1 MLIHLSRVVCAL
13 RVRTPLMFA
22 DTDGGFKGSGWHGR
36 IDNFIQRDDA
46 LTQALKKA
54 SGSSVPDRYWVD
66 APEERVDDASG
77 PFRSNPYEVGRRFEV
92 AMVLAVNP
100 EQVERHFLSPIVSA
114 ITKAGQADGAAFKGS
129 FELRSTRL
137 EAYPMIALAPALGM
151 VGARDAA
158 RPAGESAMLTIEML
172 TMLRLGDGEHMQ
184 AAQRAL
190 AQSMQAVPSLGALAA
205 SVLRRVTTL
214 GIFENEHL
222 LSGLTELVNKVATHS
237 EIRVHHARIAP
248 FDGKRISGHVN
259 QRLPIGGLLGVVC
272 FVGPSALM
280 AELYPL
286 FKLAEWIRVGQKT
299 GLGLGRIRVAI
310 APLPSPPTL
319 EI

>member
-1 MLIHLSRVVCAL
+1 MS
-13 RVRTPLMFA
+13 
-22 DTDGGFKGSGWHGR
+22 
-36 IDNFIQRDDA
+36 
-46 LTQALKKA
+46 
-54 SGSSVPDRYWVD
+54 
-66 APEERVDDASG
+66 
-77 PFRSNPYEVGRRFEV
+77 
-92 AMVLAVNP
+92 
-100 EQVERHFLSPIVSA
+100 
-114 ITKAGQADGAAFKGS
+114 
-129 FELRSTRL
+129 
-137 EAYPMIALAPALGM
+137 ALAPAPGI
-151 VGARDAA
+151 VGARSPSQPAA
-158 RPAGESAMLTIEML
+158 ESAILTVELL
-172 TMLRLGDGEHMQ
+172 TMLRLGDGEHME

-214 GIFENEHL
+214 GIFEDEHL
-222 LSGLTELVNKVATHS
+222 LRGLAQLVHEAATRS
-237 EIRVHHARIAP
+237 EISVHHARVAP

-259 QRLPIGGLLGVVC
+259 QRLPIGGLLGVVS

-310 APLPSPPTL
+310 EPLASPLTL

>member
-13 RVRTPLMFA
+13 QVRTPLIFA
-22 DTDGGFKGSGWHGR
+22 ETDGGFKGSGWHGR
-36 IDNFIQRDDA
+36 IDNFIQRDDV
-46 LTQALKKA
+46 LRQALKKA
-54 SGSSVPDRYWVD
+54 TGSSASDRYWID
-66 APEERVDDASG
+66 APEDRVDDASG
-77 PFRSNPYEVGRRFEV
+77 PFRNIAYEIGHRFEV

-100 EQVERHFLSPIVSA
+100 ERINRLLLSPIVSA
-114 ITKAGQADGAAFKGS
+114 LTKAGQADGAAFKGS
-129 FELRSTRL
+129 FDLLSTRV
-137 EAYPMIALAPALGM
+137 EAYPMISLAPAPSI
-151 VGARDAA
+151 VGARSPS
-158 RPAGESAMLTIEML
+158 RPAAESAILTVELL
-172 TMLRLGDGEHMQ
+172 TMLRLGDGEHME

-222 LSGLTELVNKVATHS
+222 LSGLAELVNKLASHS
-237 EIRVHHARIAP
+237 EIRVHHARVAP
-248 FDGKRISGHVN
+248 YDGKRISGHVN
-259 QRLPIGGLLGVVC
+259 ERLPIGGLLGAAS

-310 APLPSPPTL
+310 EPLPSPLTL

>member
-13 RVRTPLMFA
+13 QVRTPLMFA
-22 DTDGGFKGSGWHGR
+22 ETDGGFKGSGWHGR
-36 IDNFIQRDDA
+36 IDNFIQRDDV
-46 LTQALKKA
+46 LRQALKKA
-54 SGSSVPDRYWVD
+54 TGSSASDRYWID
-66 APEERVDDASG
+66 APEDRVDDASG
-77 PFRSNPYEVGRRFEV
+77 PFRHSAYEIGRRFEV
-92 AMVLAVNP
+92 AMVLAVNA
-100 EQVERHFLSPIVSA
+100 ERIDRHLLSPIVSA
-114 ITKAGQADGAAFKGS
+114 LTKAGQADGAAFKGS
-129 FELRSTRL
+129 FDLRSTRV
-137 EAYPMIALAPALGM
+137 EAYPMIALAAGI
-151 VGARDAA
+151 VGARGPS
-158 RPAGESAMLTIEML
+158 RPAAELAILTIEML
-172 TMLRLGDGEHMQ
+172 TMLRLGDGEHME

-214 GIFENEHL
+214 GIFEDEHL
-222 LSGLTELVNKVATHS
+222 LGGLAELVNKLASHS
-237 EIRVHHARIAP
+237 EIRVHRACVVP
-248 FDGKRISGHVN
+248 YDGKRISGHVN
-259 QRLPIGGLLGVVC
+259 ERLPIGGLLGVAS

-310 APLPSPPTL
+310 EPLPSPLTL